1 MHRFSHTFFFFL
13 SFKIHKIGFG
23 LGLTGSLEDSRRGD
37 KVVMAIRG
45 S

>member
-1 MHRFSHTFFFFL
+1 MDRFSHTFFFL
-13 SFKIHKIGFG
+13 SFKIHKVGFG
-23 LGLTGSLEDSRRGD
+23 LGVIGSLVDSRRGD